1 MTALLRTAVLCVAL
15 LLLAAPARPHTSSTS
30 YLDAG
35 LVEGGAIALTWRV
48 ALRDLDALLDLD
60 ADGDGALTWGEVDD
74 RRADI
79 ASLVRRA
86 LVLRSAGGAA
96 CPLTLAAPRWE
107 ARAEASLLALDMT
120 AACPPAAAGV
130 RLQYTL
136 FDGIDPGHRLL
147 VKQAGTSQLASV
159 APAGELA
166 LEVGAAGPASAPGV
180 AAMSGDGV
188 LHILGGADHLLFL
201 VALMLP
207 AVLERRGS
215 RWVPQADLRAAL
227 LQVVWIATA
236 FTAAHS
242 VTLGLASFGLLRVPP
257 SVIEPLIAAT
267 VLATALN
274 NLWPVVTTRL
284 AAAAFAFGLVHGFGF
299 AEVLA
304 PLSLP
309 PMDLARALLGFNLG
323 VEAGQLVIVAA
334 SFSLLAALRRWG
346 GYPRWVLGGGSAA
359 LALLATAWL
368 LERVFDLALLPV

>member
-1 MTALLRTAVLCVAL
+1 MTALLRAAVLFVA
-15 LLLAAPARPHTSSTS
+15 LLLAAPARAHTSSTS
-30 YLDAG
+30 YLEVG
-35 LVEGGAIALTWRV
+35 PMEGGAIALTWRV

-86 LVLRSAGGAA
+86 LVLRTAGDTA
-96 CPLTLAAPRWE
+96 CPLTPAALRWE
-107 ARAEASLLALDMT
+107 ARAEASLLALDLT

-136 FDGIDPGHRLL
+136 FDGIDAGHRLL
-147 VKQAGTSQLASV
+147 VKRAGTSQLASV

-166 LEVGAAGPASAPGV
+166 LDVGAAGPASAPGV
-180 AAMSGDGV
+180 AAMFGDGV

-207 AVLERRGS
+207 AVLERRGG
-215 RWVPQADLRAAL
+215 RWVGRTDLRAAL

-242 VTLGLASFGLLRVPP
+242 VTLGLASFSVLRVPP

-274 NLWPVVTTRL
+274 NLWPVVTTGL
-284 AAAAFAFGLVHGFGF
+284 ATMAFAFGLVHGFGF

-309 PMDLARALLGFNLG
+309 PIDLARALLGFNLG

-334 SFSLLAALRRWG
+334 SFTLLAALRRWG